1 MAYTLTEIRPDDRR
15 GMEQLRA
22 LLEGEGISL
31 DANLDYTCGLLD
43 EDYNLA
49 ATGSTFGNTL
59 RCFAVAREHQGE
71 GLLNQVVSHLM
82 ERQMER
88 GMTHLFVYTKT
99 GSAKFFRDL
108 GFYEIARVE
117 GTLSFLEN
125 RRGGFASFCKK
136 LEETRRLGSAA
147 AIVMNAN
154 PFTLGHQYLVERA
167 AAENDTVHL
176 FVLSEEGSLVP
187 FAARWQMVTAGVA
200 HLKNVVCHQT
210 GPYLISAA
218 TFPSYFLRDEE
229 TVIRSHA
236 RLDLE
241 LFLSIA
247 QVLGVTARY
256 AGEEPFSQVT
266 GIYNQVMAQLLPE
279 RGIRFV
285 EIPRRAE
292 EGQTV
297 SASAVRRAI
306 RDGRMEE
313 MRAMVPQTTWD
324 FFQSPQGQAVAET
337 IRRAGDVTHY

>member
-1 MAYTLTEIRPDDRR
+1 
-15 GMEQLRA
+15 
-22 LLEGEGISL
+22 
-31 DANLDYTCGLLD
+31 
-43 EDYNLA
+43 
-49 ATGSTFGNTL
+49 
-59 RCFAVAREHQGE
+59 
-71 GLLNQVVSHLM
+71 
-82 ERQMER
+82 MER

-99 GSAKFFRDL
+99 RSAKFFRDL

-136 LEETRRLGSAA
+136 LEETRRPGSAA

-247 QVLGVTARY
+247 QSLRVTARY

-266 GIYNQVMAQLLPE
+266 GIYNQVMAQMLPE

-292 EGQTV
+292 EGQAV

-324 FFQSPQGQAVAET
+324 FFQSTQGQAVAET

>member
-49 ATGSTFGNTL
+49 ATGSTFSNTL

-99 GSAKFFRDL
+99 RSAKFFRDL
-108 GFYEIARVE
+108 GFYEIAQVE

-125 RRGGFASFCKK
+125 RQGGFASFCKK
-136 LEETRRLGSAA
+136 LEETRRPGSAA

-247 QVLGVTARY
+247 QSLGVTARY

-292 EGQTV
+292 EGQAV

>member
-1 MAYTLTEIRPDDRR
+1 M
-15 GMEQLRA
+15 
-22 LLEGEGISL
+22 
-31 DANLDYTCGLLD
+31 
-43 EDYNLA
+43 
-49 ATGSTFGNTL
+49 
-59 RCFAVAREHQGE
+59 
-71 GLLNQVVSHLM
+71 
-82 ERQMER
+82 
-88 GMTHLFVYTKT
+88 
-99 GSAKFFRDL
+99 
-108 GFYEIARVE
+108 
-117 GTLSFLEN
+117 
-125 RRGGFASFCKK
+125 
-136 LEETRRLGSAA
+136 
-147 AIVMNAN
+147 
-154 PFTLGHQYLVERA
+154 
-167 AAENDTVHL
+167 
-176 FVLSEEGSLVP
+176 
-187 FAARWQMVTAGVA
+187 
-200 HLKNVVCHQT
+200 
-210 GPYLISAA
+210 
-218 TFPSYFLRDEE
+218 
-229 TVIRSHA
+229 IRSHA

-247 QVLGVTARY
+247 QSLGVTARY